1 MRARL
6 LLIVALSIAA
16 LVLAAAPAAASVHGP
31 VLPMGVFGIDF
42 PSVKS
47 IVSDVVK
54 FFFSTLLDALVP
66 DWLKDGSVRVIRRL
80 VTIPNPTD
88 PRVWPTLGR
97 LSEGI
102 RWIALPLLSLAV
114 VASWV
119 QQWLRETTGR
129 PGSVAVVLPR
139 TVLAVLLLVVY
150 PTLIENAVALV
161 NSITNAMLS
170 LPAVQHGL
178 ERTVGLVFAGTLL
191 SGNGVLLALLGIA
204 AVLLAVG
211 LFMVSVG
218 LLTVF
223 AVATVSAPFAI
234 ACSVLDE
241 TRGIW
246 TAWRYT
252 LLTAAMI
259 PVGWCV
265 LFATAGAFVLDMT
278 TWSGGIGGT
287 IGARFV
293 GVFAALIILWLA
305 LRWPLMLWSTIRMHL
320 GGALLSVGRT
330 GGISSGGAGARA
342 GGRAARAALQRTCL
356 RAGDA
361 VSGALGATRT
371 RAATSARMA
380 LGDGARTLAR
390 IPGAG
395 VLAAAGGGAVGAV
408 AAAVRPAAAVAAR
421 VARPVLRGAE
431 QARAGGR
438 AAAGAARA
446 AYAVGSSSRQAA
458 GAGLSALGRP
468 TDSAQ
473 SRRSA
478 SADAGRR
485 GAARPTRPTGAVQ
498 PSASERSAATRR
510 PPAPARRAAASS
522 TPSGQRTSSTTGRA
536 PIQTVGQP
544 TGLRGTSRPSA
555 PPNLPTPPRPTPP
568 APRTSSTSAPPT
580 PPTLPAVSPRRP
592 PAAPRPPPRHRG
604 ETGSGRPSGRSRPQ
618 GS

>member
-6 LLIVALSIAA
+6 PLIIALSTAVVAL
-16 LVLAAAPAAASVHGP
+16 AASPAGAAVHGP
-31 VLPMGVFGIDF
+31 MLPMGVLGIDF

-66 DWLKDGSVRVIRRL
+66 DWLKDGSVKVIRRL
-80 VTIPNPTD
+80 VTVPNPTD
-88 PRVWPTLGR
+88 RRVWPTLGR
-97 LSEGI
+97 LSEGM

-139 TVLAVLLLVVY
+139 TILAVLLLIAY

-161 NSITNAMLS
+161 NSVTNALLS

-178 ERTVGLVFAGTLL
+178 QRTVGLVFAGTLL

-211 LFMVSVG
+211 LFMLSVG

-223 AVATVSAPFAI
+223 AIAFVSAPIAI
-234 ACSVLDE
+234 VCSVLDE

-252 LLTAAMI
+252 LLTAALI

-265 LFATAGAFVLDMT
+265 LFATAGAFMLDMT

-330 GGISSGGAGARA
+330 SGTSPGSTGARA
-342 GGRAARAALQRTCL
+342 GGRAARAALQRTSL

-395 VLAAAGGGAVGAV
+395 ALAAVGGGAAGAV
-408 AAAVRPAAAVAAR
+408 AAGVRPVAAVAAR

-431 QARAGGR
+431 QVRARGR
-438 AAAGAARA
+438 AAAGAAKS
-446 AYAVGSSSRQAA
+446 AYAAGSSSRQAA
-458 GAGLSALGRP
+458 GAGLSALGRTGGSGP
-468 TDSAQ
+468 SRQPASAGT
-473 SRRSA
+473 SRR
-478 SADAGRR
+478 GN
-485 GAARPTRPTGAVQ
+485 ARPTHPSGAMPPAAGERNAANARP
-498 PSASERSAATRR
+498 PSAARR
-510 PPAPARRAAASS
+510 PATNS
-522 TPSGQRTSSTTGRA
+522 TPPRRTSSTTGRA
-536 PIQTVGQP
+536 PIQTIAQP
-544 TGLRGTSRPSA
+544 TSLHGTSRPSA
-555 PPNLPTPPRPTPP
+555 PPSQPTRPRPTPP
-568 APRTSSTSAPPT
+568 PPRTSSAGAAPVSPAVPSRRLPAAPT
-580 PPTLPAVSPRRP
+580 PPSRPRDGP
-592 PAAPRPPPRHRG
+592 V
-604 ETGSGRPSGRSRPQ
+604 SGRPSGRSRPK
-618 GS
+618 GR

>member
-1 MRARL
+1 MRTRL
-6 LLIVALSIAA
+6 PLIVALSVAVVA
-16 LVLAAAPAAASVHGP
+16 LAAAPAAAAVHGP
-31 VLPMGVFGIDF
+31 VLPTAVLGIDF
-42 PSVKS
+42 PSVKN

-54 FFFSTLLDALVP
+54 FFFSTFLDALVP
-66 DWLKDGSVRVIRRL
+66 DWLTDGSVKVIKRL

-97 LSEGI
+97 LSEGM

-119 QQWLRETTGR
+119 QQWLREMTGR
-129 PGSVAVVLPR
+129 PGSLAVVLPR

-178 ERTVGLVFAGTLL
+178 ERTVGLVFARTLL

-211 LFMVSVG
+211 LFMLSVG

-223 AVATVSAPFAI
+223 AIAFVSAPFAI

-252 LLTAAMI
+252 LLTAALI

-265 LFATAGAFVLDMT
+265 LFASAGAFMVDMT
-278 TWSGGIGGT
+278 TWSGGVGGT

-293 GVFAALIILWLA
+293 GVFAALLILVLA
-305 LRWPLMLWSTIRMHL
+305 VKWPLMLWGTIRAQL
-320 GGALLSVGRT
+320 GGALLSVGRSAGT
-330 GGISSGGAGARA
+330 GSGGASGGAGT
-342 GGRAARAALQRTCL
+342 GGRAARAALQRTSL

-361 VSGALGATRT
+361 VSGALGTTRT

-380 LGDGARTLAR
+380 LSDGARVLAR
-390 IPGAG
+390 MPGAG
-395 VLAAAGGGAVGAV
+395 AVAAAGSGAVGAV
-408 AAAVRPAAAVAAR
+408 AAAVRPVAAAAAR
-421 VARPVLRGAE
+421 VARPALRGGE
-431 QARAGGR
+431 QARARGR

-446 AYAVGSSSRQAA
+446 AYAVGSSTGQAA
-458 GAGLSALGRP
+458 SAGLSAL
-468 TDSAQ
+468 S
-473 SRRSA
+473 
-478 SADAGRR
+478 
-485 GAARPTRPTGAVQ
+485 RPTGPD
-498 PSASERSAATRR
+498 PSRR
-510 PPAPARRAAASS
+510 PASAETSRRGGARPARPSGAPQPPAGERRAATVRPQAAASRAAANP
-522 TPSGQRTSSTTGRA
+522 TPSPRRTSSTAGRA
-536 PIQTVGQP
+536 SIQSVGQP
-544 TGLRGTSRPSA
+544 TGRRATSRLPA
-555 PPNLPTPPRPTPP
+555 TPRQPTPPRLT
-568 APRTSSTSAPPT
+568 PPT
-580 PPTLPAVSPRRP
+580 PRTPKPSVPPIPPAALPRRP
-592 PAAPRPPPRHRG
+592 PIAPTPPPKPKG
-604 ETGSGRPSGRSRPQ
+604 EPRSGRPSGRPPSKER
-618 GS
+618 